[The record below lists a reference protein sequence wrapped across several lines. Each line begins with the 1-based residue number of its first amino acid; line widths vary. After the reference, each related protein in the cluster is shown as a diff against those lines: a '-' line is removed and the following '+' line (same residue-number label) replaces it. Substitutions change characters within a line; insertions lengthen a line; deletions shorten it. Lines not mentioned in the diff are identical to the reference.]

1 MNDPNFD
8 REHALKELAAQLMFD
23 VQKNGSRFSLHR
35 DAGLSEP
42 FQRDNLTLEEAEDI
56 LNTWKLRGFH
66 GG

>member
-1 MNDPNFD
+1 MNDSKTD

-23 VQKNGSRFSLHR
+23 VQKNGSRFSLRR
-35 DAGLSEP
+35 DSDLAEP
-42 FQRDNLTLEEAEDI
+42 FQSDDLTLEAAEEL